1 MACPI
6 DAKEIEK
13 LKLFI
18 QFCSM
23 TPHILHRPELEFFKT
38 FVEKLGGKVPEA
50 PQQQKPAPEPTPT
63 KPTES
68 APKPEATTPA
78 SDSDDDQEDM
88 EPEPEID
95 REGCVDP
102 DTEEPHEMGDADKE
116 PSEDDM
122 DKANELRG
130 KAQGL
135 FSERK
140 FDEAIQ
146 VYTEAIVLNPRNA
159 LYFAKRGQC
168 LLKSN
173 KPNACIRD
181 CTAALEKNPDSAAA
195 YKFRGRAHRLLG
207 NWEESARDLRQACKI
222 DFDEEADEWLR
233 EVTPKAHKIEQYR
246 VDKERRQNEREIKQR
261 IKRNQKAREA
271 HRRAA
276 EEEKA
281 AGGAGGFAG
290 GMPGGMPGGGPSPF
304 GKMGGMQGMF
314 DDPEIQKVMMEIL
327 SDPTKLAK
335 YAADPKYKPLFD
347 MMGMMGGGAGGMPGG
362 MPFGFPGGAGGGM
375 EDDLAADG
383 GDEASATEGD
393 PPKTQAPPKASNLS
407 DDLD

>member
-13 LKLFI
+13 LKMFI

-23 TPHILHRPELEFFKT
+23 SPHILHRPELSFFKK
-38 FVEKLGGKVPEA
+38 FVEQLGGAVPQA
-50 PQQQKPAPEPTPT
+50 PAPAPAPEET
-63 KPTES
+63 
-68 APKPEATTPA
+68 PKPAKAEPKAA
-78 SDSDDDQEDM
+78 ADSDDDEEEEDN

-95 REGCVDP
+95 RDGCVDEP
-102 DTEEPHEMGDADKE
+102 DSETPHEMGDSTKE
-116 PSEDDM
+116 PSEEDM
-122 DKANELRG
+122 DQANELRG
-130 KAQGL
+130 KAQAL

-140 FDEAIQ
+140 FDEAIDM
-146 VYTEAIVLNPRNA
+146 YTQAILLNPMA
-159 LYFAKRGQC
+159 LFFAKRGQC
-168 LLKSN
+168 FLKSQ

-181 CTAALEKNPDSAAA
+181 CNAALEKNPDSAAA
-195 YKFRGRAHRLLG
+195 YKFRGRANRLLG
-207 NWEESARDLRQACKI
+207 RWEDSARDLRQACKI

-246 VDKERRQNEREIKQR
+246 IDRERRQNEREIQAR

-281 AGGAGGFAG
+281 SAGM
-290 GMPGGMPGGGPSPF
+290 GMGGGMPGGGAGGFPF
-304 GKMGGMQGMF
+304 GNMGGGGGMF
-314 DDPEIQKVMMEIL
+314 DDPDIQKAMMEIL
-327 SDPTKLAK
+327 SDPSKLAQ

-347 MMGMMGGGAGGMPGG
+347 MMGMMGGGGGAGGMP
-362 MPFGFPGGAGGGM
+362 FSFGGAGAEE
-375 EDDLAADG
+375 EDPAA
-383 GDEASATEGD
+383 AAAATEATEETEEPKSQKP
-393 PPKTQAPPKASNLS
+393 PPKSSNLS

>member
-6 DAKEIEK
+6 DAQEIEK
-13 LKLFI
+13 LKMFI

-23 TPHILHRPELEFFKT
+23 SPHMLNRPELSFFKD
-38 FVEKLGGKVPEA
+38 FVEKLGGKVPPA
-50 PQQQKPAPEPTPT
+50 PQPQNKPAPEPT
-63 KPTES
+63 KPTEPKS
-68 APKPEATTPA
+68 GPAPATAA
-78 SDSDDDQEDM
+78 SSDEEEEDN

-102 DTEEPHEMGDADKE
+102 DPETPHEMGDSSKE
-116 PSEDDM
+116 VTEEQM
-122 DKANELRG
+122 DQANDLRG

-140 FDEAIQ
+140 FDEAIEM
-146 VYTEAIVLNPRNA
+146 YTQAIQLNPGNA
-159 LYFAKRGQC
+159 LFFAKRGQC
-168 LLKSN
+168 YVKLN

-181 CTAALEKNPDSAAA
+181 CTAALERNPDSAAA

-207 NWEESARDLRQACKI
+207 NWEDSARDLRQACKI

-233 EVTPKAHKIEQYR
+233 EVTPKAHKIEQFH
-246 VDKERRQNEREIKQR
+246 VDKERRQNEREIRAR

-271 HRRAA
+271 HRKAA

-281 AGGAGGFAG
+281 AGGGMPS
-290 GMPGGMPGGGPSPF
+290 GMPGGMPF
-304 GKMGGMQGMF
+304 GNMGGMKGMF
-314 DDPEIQKVMMEIL
+314 EDPEIQKVMMEIL
-327 SDPTKLAK
+327 SDPSKLAQ
-335 YAADPKYKPLFD
+335 YASDPKYKPLFD

-362 MPFGFPGGAGGGM
+362 MPFGFPGAGGM
-375 EDDLAADG
+375 PG
-383 GDEASATEGD
+383 GDEDDEMPGGEPEAGQEPKTHAPP
-393 PPKTQAPPKASNLS
+393 PPKSSNLS